1 MNDPGT
7 RGAKPPVL
15 QSVGKSLPE
24 FFIERHVFAYM
35 LSGVLLLFG
44 LISYDRIG
52 VDRFPKIDFPVISV
66 QTVLPGASP
75 EIIDSSVANLIETTV
90 NSVPDIEYIQST
102 SAPGVSLVIVRFGLD
117 KDVDVAFNEVQAKVN
132 QVLPELPEEADPPV
146 VAKVEFGAMPVMWLS
161 LTGDRTLQQLNQY
174 ARNYIKKRL
183 ETIDGV
189 GEVRLGGERKRTIRV
204 NLDPDR
210 MAAFG
215 IAANDVIGAFAT
227 EHIRMQGGFLVG
239 GEQEKLVKLDLEFHN
254 PRELEQLIVAYPQ
267 GAPIRLADIA
277 EVVDGL
283 EDHRKFASYNGLP
296 TVGIGIVKVDDANT
310 VSIVNEVER
319 RLEEEILPALPPGMV
334 LDVAY
339 SDADLIEDIV
349 AALEEHIVLG
359 TLLTALVVLLFLKS
373 LPSTLII
380 AAAIPVSLLGAVA
393 VMYFAG
399 FTFNAMTLLGLLL
412 LIGIVVDD
420 AIVVLENIYRQ
431 MELGET
437 DPVAASRRGS
447 RQVVFAVLAATMTL
461 VSIFAPVI
469 FMEGVIGSFFMS
481 FAVVVTVGVLV
492 SLFVALS
499 LTPALCARHLSR
511 SAEHGPLYRAIER
524 GFRALDRSY
533 RRLISTSLEHRKLV
547 LLAAF
552 VAVMSSGFFF
562 SQVDKGFM
570 PEEDEGRF
578 IVAVKA
584 PLGSSIQ
591 YTTRKVE
598 HIQRI
603 LGEYPAITSNFAVI
617 GEDAARQV
625 SQASVTVNLAHWDDR
640 DLSQAEIMES
650 LRGRFAQIPGVETF
664 VTEVPMVGGMRG
676 DPLQFVLRG
685 PNLQR
690 VAELA
695 ADLRQELMKDPEIGN
710 LDLLLQLEL
719 PQLEMAPRRERIRD
733 LGLSTRDVALA
744 VNVLSG
750 GFDVARYNDDPG
762 DGERYDVRLKAGD
775 GSLRQ
780 APDLSKI
787 YLRTPMGE
795 LVRLD
800 NLVELEQSLGP
811 AVVSR
816 YDLQYSAQFLG
827 TPRMAEA
834 TAIAYVQETAEAML
848 PPGYGVQMIG
858 RSSEFGKTVYYMLF
872 AFVTAMILVY
882 MVLASQFNSFVQPLV
897 IMVAQPLAIIGGVG
911 ALWLTGHTLNIYSMI
926 GLVLLVGLVAK
937 NSILLVDLTNQMR
950 GEGMGIN
957 EALEAACP
965 VRMRPVLM
973 TSATIILALA
983 PAATGLGAGA
993 NTNGPL
999 AVAVIGGLVSSTL
1012 LTLVV
1017 VPALYSL
1024 VEHRVEH
1031 FRGKRL
1037 RKHPAGH
1044 REAPTR

>member
-1 MNDPGT
+1 MSGPGQPEQ
-7 RGAKPPVL
+7 KVPVM
-15 QSVGKSLPE
+15 QQVGKSLPE
-24 FFIERHVFAYM
+24 FFIQRRVFAYM

-52 VDRFPKIDFPVISV
+52 VDRFPRIEFPVISV

-75 EIIDSSVANLIETTV
+75 EIVDSSISNIIETTV
-90 NSVPDIEYIQST
+90 NSVPGIEYIQST
-102 SAPGVSLVIVRFGLD
+102 SAPGVSLVFVRFVLD
-117 KDVDVAFNEVQAKVN
+117 KDIDIAFNEVQSKVN

-146 VAKVEFGAMPVMWLS
+146 VAKVEAGAMPVMWLT
-161 LTGDRTLQQLNQY
+161 LCGDRTIQQLNQY

-189 GEVRLGGERKRTIRV
+189 GEIRLGGERERTIRV

-227 EHIRMQGGFLVG
+227 EHIRLQGGFLVG
-239 GEQEKLVKLDLEFHN
+239 GRQEKLVKLDLEFHD
-254 PRELEQLIVAYPQ
+254 PRELEQMIVAYPQ
-267 GAPIRLADIA
+267 GAPVRLADIA
-277 EVVDGL
+277 TVEDGL
-283 EDHRKFASYNGLP
+283 ADWRKYASFNGSP
-296 TVGIGIVKVDDANT
+296 SVGIGIVKVDNANT
-310 VSIVNEVER
+310 VAIVEEVER
-319 RLEEEILPALPPGMV
+319 RLADEILPGMPPGMMV
-334 LDVAY
+334 EVAF

-349 AALEEHIVLG
+349 KSLEEHIVLG
-359 TLLTALVVLLFLKS
+359 TVLTALVVLLFLKS

-399 FTFNAMTLLGLLL
+399 FTFNSMTLLGLLL

-431 MELGET
+431 MENGET
-437 DPVAASRRGS
+437 DPVRAARRGS

-469 FMEGVIGSFFMS
+469 FMEGIIGSFFMS
-481 FAVVVTVGVLV
+481 FAVVVTFGVLV
-492 SLFVALS
+492 SWFVSLS
-499 LTPALCARHLSR
+499 LTPALCSAHLTYS
-511 SAEHGPLYRAIER
+511 SEHGPLYRTIER
-524 GFRALDRSY
+524 GFRALDRTY
-533 RRLISTSLEHRKLV
+533 RRAIHASLENRKLV

-552 VAVMSSGFFF
+552 LAVISSGFFF

-578 IVAVKA
+578 IVTVKA
-584 PLGSSIQ
+584 PLGSSIK
-591 YTTRKVE
+591 YTIGKINDIE
-598 HIQRI
+598 AI
-603 LGEYPAITSNFAVI
+603 LAEQPAILSYFTVI
-617 GEDAARQV
+617 GDDSAAQV
-625 SQASVTVNLAHWDDR
+625 SQGSITVNLAHWDDR
-640 DLSQAEIMES
+640 EESQMEVMET
-650 LRGRFAQIPGVETF
+650 LRSRFADIPGVETF
-664 VTEVPMVGGMRG
+664 IAEVPMVGGMRG

-685 PNLQR
+685 PNLER
-690 VAELA
+690 VADLA
-695 ADLRQELMKDPEIGN
+695 ADLRRELMKNPGIGN

-719 PQLEMAPRRERIRD
+719 PQLEMAPQRERIRD
-733 LGLSTRDVALA
+733 LGLTTRDVALA

-750 GFDVARYNDDPG
+750 GFDVARYNDEPG
-762 DGERYDVRLKAGD
+762 DGERYDVRLKAGE
-775 GSLRQ
+775 GSLQQ

-787 YLRTPMGE
+787 YLRTPRGE

-800 NLVELEQSLGP
+800 NLVEMEQSQGP
-811 AVVSR
+811 AQVQR

-827 TPRMAEA
+827 TPAMAEA
-834 TAIAYVQETAEAML
+834 AAITFVKETAASTL
-848 PPGYGVQMIG
+848 PPGYSVQMIG

-872 AFVTAMILVY
+872 AFVTALILVY

-911 ALWLTGHTLNIYSMI
+911 ALWLTGHSLNIFSMI

-950 GEGMGIN
+950 SEGMGID

-965 VRMRPVLM
+965 IRMRPVLM
-973 TSATIILALA
+973 TSATVILALA

-993 NTNGPL
+993 ATNGPL

-1017 VPALYSL
+1017 VPSLYSL
-1024 VEHRVEH
+1024 VEHRVEK
-1031 FRGKRL
+1031 FKR
-1037 RKHPAGH
+1037 
-1044 REAPTR
+1044 

>member
-1 MNDPGT
+1 MNEPVLPGE
-7 RGAKPPVL
+7 KPPVL
-15 QSVGKSLPE
+15 QKAGKSLPE
-24 FFIERHVFAYM
+24 FFIERNVFAYM

-52 VDRFPKIDFPVISV
+52 VDRFPKIEFPIISV

-102 SAPGVSLVIVRFGLD
+102 SAPGVSLVIIRFGLD
-117 KDVDVAFNEVQAKVN
+117 KDVNIAFNEVLAKVN

-146 VAKVEFGAMPVMWLS
+146 VAKVEFGALPVMWLA
-161 LTGDRTLQQLNQY
+161 LTGDRTLKQLNQY
-174 ARNYIKKRL
+174 ARNNIKKRL

-210 MAAFG
+210 MAASG

-239 GEQEKLVKLDLEFHN
+239 GDQEKLVNLDLEFHD

-277 EVVDGL
+277 EVEDGL
-283 EDHRKFASYNGLP
+283 EDHRKFASFNGLP
-296 TVGIGIVKVDDANT
+296 TVGIGIVKVDNANT
-310 VSIVNEVER
+310 VAIVREVEQ
-319 RLEEEILPALPPGMV
+319 RLKEEILPVLPAGMK
-334 LDVAY
+334 LEVAY
-339 SDADLIEDIV
+339 SDADLVEDIV
-349 AALEEHIVLG
+349 TALEEHIVLG

-373 LPSTLII
+373 LPSTMII

-399 FTFNAMTLLGLLL
+399 FTFNSMTLLGLLL

-420 AIVVLENIYRQ
+420 AIVVLENIFRQ

-437 DPVAASRRGS
+437 DPVEASRRGS

-469 FMEGVIGSFFMS
+469 FMEGIIGSFFMS

-492 SLFVALS
+492 SLFVSLS
-499 LTPALCARHLSR
+499 LTPALCARHLRYS
-511 SAEHGPLYRAIER
+511 SEHGPLYRYIDRA
-524 GFRALDRSY
+524 FKALDRFY
-533 RRLISTSLEHRKLV
+533 RSLITSSLKHRKLV
-547 LLAAF
+547 LLAALL
-552 VAVMSSGFFF
+552 AVLSSGFFF

-578 IVAVKA
+578 LIAVKA
-584 PLGSSIQ
+584 PLGSGIDYTEAKIRAIESI
-591 YTTRKVE
+591 
-598 HIQRI
+598 
-603 LGEYPAITSNFAVI
+603 LAEYPAITSSFATI
-617 GEDAARQV
+617 GDDQARQV
-625 SQASVTVNLAHWDDR
+625 SQASVVVNLAHWGDR
-640 DLSQAEIMES
+640 DVSQSEVMEW
-650 LRGRFAQIPGVETF
+650 LRQRFTQIPGIETF
-664 VTEVPMVGGMRG
+664 VTEVPMVGGQRG

-685 PNLQR
+685 PDLER

-695 ADLRQELMKDPEIGN
+695 AELRQELLKNPGIGS
-710 LDLLLQLEL
+710 LDLLLQMEL
-719 PQLEMAPRRERIRD
+719 PQLEMVPLRERIREM
-733 LGLSTRDVALA
+733 GLTTRDIALA

-762 DGERYDVRLKAGD
+762 DGERYDVRLKAGE
-775 GSLRQ
+775 GSLLQ

-787 YLRTPMGE
+787 YLRTPAGE

-800 NLVELEQSLGP
+800 NLVTVEQSLGP

-827 TPRMAEA
+827 TPKMAEA
-834 TAIAYVQETAEAML
+834 AAISYVNETAEAML
-848 PPGYGVQMIG
+848 PPGYGVRMVG

-882 MVLASQFNSFVQPLV
+882 MVLASQFNSFVQPLI

-911 ALWLTGHTLNIYSMI
+911 ALWLTGHSLNIYSMI

-937 NSILLVDLTNQMR
+937 NSILLVDMTNQLR
-950 GEGMGIN
+950 EEGMGIN
-957 EALEAACP
+957 EALETACP
-965 VRMRPVLM
+965 IRMRPVLM
-973 TSATIILALA
+973 TSITVILALS
-983 PAATGLGAGA
+983 PAAIGLGAGSA
-993 NTNGPL
+993 TNAPL
-999 AVAVIGGLVSSTL
+999 SVAVIGGLVSSTL

-1017 VPALYSL
+1017 VPSLYSL
-1024 VEHRVEH
+1024 VEHKIER
-1031 FRGKRL
+1031 FRGRS
-1037 RKHPAGH
+1037 RA
-1044 REAPTR
+1044 

>member
-1 MNDPGT
+1 MSDPGQPEQ
-7 RGAKPPVL
+7 KVPVM
-15 QSVGKSLPE
+15 QQVGKSLPE
-24 FFIERHVFAYM
+24 FFIQRRVFAYM

-52 VDRFPKIDFPVISV
+52 VDRFPRIEFPVISV

-75 EIIDSSVANLIETTV
+75 EIVDSSISNIIETTV
-90 NSVPDIEYIQST
+90 NSVPGIEYIQST
-102 SAPGVSLVIVRFGLD
+102 SAPGVSLVFVRFVLD
-117 KDVDVAFNEVQAKVN
+117 KDIDIAFNEVQSKVN

-146 VAKVEFGAMPVMWLS
+146 VAKVEAGAMPVMWLTLS
-161 LTGDRTLQQLNQY
+161 GDRTIQQLNQY

-189 GEVRLGGERKRTIRV
+189 GEIRLGGERERTIRV

-227 EHIRMQGGFLVG
+227 EHIRLQGGFLVG
-239 GEQEKLVKLDLEFHN
+239 GRQEKLVKLDLEFHD
-254 PRELEQLIVAYPQ
+254 PRELEQMIVAYPQ
-267 GAPIRLADIA
+267 GAPVRLADIA
-277 EVVDGL
+277 TVEDGL
-283 EDHRKFASYNGLP
+283 ADWRKYASFNGSP
-296 TVGIGIVKVDDANT
+296 SVGIGIVKVDNANT
-310 VSIVNEVER
+310 VAIVEEVER
-319 RLEEEILPALPPGMV
+319 RLADEILPGMPPGMMV
-334 LDVAY
+334 EVAF

-349 AALEEHIVLG
+349 KSLEEHIVLG
-359 TLLTALVVLLFLKS
+359 TVLTALVVLLFLKS

-399 FTFNAMTLLGLLL
+399 FTFNSMTLLGLLL

-431 MELGET
+431 MENGET
-437 DPVAASRRGS
+437 DPVRAARRGS

-469 FMEGVIGSFFMS
+469 FMEGIIGSFFMS
-481 FAVVVTVGVLV
+481 FAVVVTFGVLV
-492 SLFVALS
+492 SWFVSLS
-499 LTPALCARHLSR
+499 LTPALCSAHLTYS
-511 SAEHGPLYRAIER
+511 SEHGPLYRTIER
-524 GFRALDRSY
+524 GFRALDRTY
-533 RRLISTSLEHRKLV
+533 RRAIHASLENRKLV

-552 VAVMSSGFFF
+552 LAVISSGFFF

-578 IVAVKA
+578 IVTVKA
-584 PLGSSIQ
+584 PLGSSIK
-591 YTTRKVE
+591 YTIGKINDIE
-598 HIQRI
+598 AI
-603 LGEYPAITSNFAVI
+603 LAEQPAILSYFTVI
-617 GEDAARQV
+617 GDDSAAQV
-625 SQASVTVNLAHWDDR
+625 SQGSITVNLAHWDDR
-640 DLSQAEIMES
+640 EESQMEVMET
-650 LRGRFAQIPGVETF
+650 LRSRFADIPGVETF
-664 VTEVPMVGGMRG
+664 IAEVPMVGGMRG

-685 PNLQR
+685 PNLER
-690 VAELA
+690 VADLA
-695 ADLRQELMKDPEIGN
+695 ADLRRELMKNPGIGN

-719 PQLEMAPRRERIRD
+719 PQLEMAPQRERIRD
-733 LGLSTRDVALA
+733 LGLTTRDVALA

-750 GFDVARYNDDPG
+750 GFDVARYNDEPG
-762 DGERYDVRLKAGD
+762 DGERYDVRLKAGE
-775 GSLRQ
+775 GSLQQ

-787 YLRTPMGE
+787 YLRTPRGE

-800 NLVELEQSLGP
+800 NLVEMEQSQGP
-811 AVVSR
+811 AQVQR

-827 TPRMAEA
+827 TPAMAEA
-834 TAIAYVQETAEAML
+834 AAITFVKETAASTL
-848 PPGYGVQMIG
+848 PPGYSVQMIG

-872 AFVTAMILVY
+872 AFVTALILVY

-911 ALWLTGHTLNIYSMI
+911 ALWLTGHSLNIFSMI

-950 GEGMGIN
+950 SEGMGID

-965 VRMRPVLM
+965 IRMRPVLM
-973 TSATIILALA
+973 TSATVILALA

-993 NTNGPL
+993 ATNGPL

-1017 VPALYSL
+1017 VPSLYSL
-1024 VEHRVEH
+1024 VEHRVEK
-1031 FRGKRL
+1031 FKR
-1037 RKHPAGH
+1037 
-1044 REAPTR
+1044 